1 MADYVYLFE
10 TRLTSDQKRALIAI
24 RDVARAKGMTSF
36 LTGGAIRD
44 MSSGSPVRDLDVTVQ
59 GNALKLR
66 KEIEKAGGVVHGEYE
81 PSQSLYVKFPGG
93 VRVEVVSAHTIE
105 FPKPGKAV
113 YHPST
118 ILEDLKQR
126 DFTANAMA
134 LSLNEGS
141 FALLMD
147 PLNGIS
153 DVETRTLR
161 LISNYGFIEDPS
173 RLIRAARLIARLGW
187 VMDEKTGLR
196 YQSGK
201 DEDYISVLTSFQRGY
216 ELEEILHEEDGLRVL
231 KALEQDGW
239 MKHLYPAWT
248 VAKVNATGLRHLL
261 DTWGQLQ
268 TQGVNPDV
276 SAASAELMTAKLS
289 PKEISALKKMFPRPG
304 FVAEWEALEG
314 AAKEFAK
321 QLSAKEMN
329 TPSAAWKLLTSA
341 NPDAVLWLAYT
352 APTVAIKNKF
362 TNFFTVWPQARQKT
376 PHLIMQE
383 MRITPE
389 LPRYQEL
396 LDALFFAFMDNKL
409 TTEEEIRKFLEP
421 YSPPAPPPPVHVRRP
436 RAAKKSEPKAP
447 RASRAKKAVAIAAA
461 AGTEAVAVP
470 AVTLKPERAA
480 KAAVVKEPAKK
491 VAAKEVAPAKKA
503 APVAKKAVVK
513 PVKKATAKKAV
524 TKPAK
529 KVAAKKTAAK
539 PVKKAAPKRP
549 VTKAKKVAAKKTA
562 KKKAVKKAPAK
573 KAAVKKAA
581 VKKASANKAPAKK
594 TAGKKAAK
602 RR

>member
-1 MADYVYLFE
+1 MADYVYLLE
-10 TRLTSDQKRALIAI
+10 TRLTPDQKRALIAT

-36 LTGGAIRD
+36 LAGGAVRD

-66 KEIEKAGGVVHGEYE
+66 KEIEKIGGSIHGENE
-81 PSQSLYVKFPGG
+81 ASQSLYVKFPGG
-93 VRVEVVSAHTIE
+93 VRMEVVSAHTVE
-105 FPKPGKAV
+105 FPKPGKAI

-118 ILEDLKQR
+118 ILEDLNQR

-141 FALLMD
+141 FGLLMD

-173 RLIRAARLIARLGW
+173 RLIRVARQIARLGW
-187 VMDEKTGLR
+187 DMDEKTRLR
-196 YQSGK
+196 YQTAK
-201 DEDYISVLTSFQRGY
+201 DEDYISALTPFQRGY

-231 KALEQDGW
+231 KALEHEGW

-248 VAKVNATGLRHLL
+248 TAKVNATGLRQLL

-268 TQGVNPDV
+268 TQGVNPDI
-276 SAASAELMTAKLS
+276 SAASAELMTEKLS
-289 PKEISALKKMFPRPG
+289 PKEISALKKMFPRQG
-304 FVAEWEALEG
+304 FVEEWEALEG
-314 AAKEFAK
+314 SAKEFAK

-329 TPSAAWKLLTSA
+329 TPSAAWKLITSA

-352 APTVAIKNKF
+352 APTAAIKNKF

-436 RAAKKSEPKAP
+436 RAAKKMDAKAP
-447 RASRAKKAVAIAAA
+447 RASRAKKAAVAAA
-461 AGTEAVAVP
+461 AVPAAAVP
-470 AVTLKPERAA
+470 ETHAAIKPVKPIKPERAA
-480 KAAVVKEPAKK
+480 KAAAVKEPAK
-491 VAAKEVAPAKKA
+491 AAKAVAPAKKRVAPA
-503 APVAKKAVVK
+503 AKKAVAKKKTVTKKVGAKKSASVKKSAAKKTVAKKAVAK
-513 PVKKATAKKAV
+513 PV
-524 TKPAK
+524 
-529 KVAAKKTAAK
+529 KKTAAK
-539 PVKKAAPKRP
+539 KPAAKKAAPK
-549 VTKAKKVAAKKTA
+549 KGAAKKPA
-562 KKKAVKKAPAK
+562 AK
-573 KAAVKKAA
+573 KAAVKK
-581 VKKASANKAPAKK
+581 
-594 TAGKKAAK
+594 

>member
-10 TRLTSDQKRALIAI
+10 TRLTTAQKAALIAV

-66 KEIEKAGGVVHGEYE
+66 KEIEKAGGSIHGESE
-81 PSQSLYVKFPGG
+81 ASQSLYVKFPGG
-93 VRVEVVSAHTIE
+93 VRMEVVSAHTVE
-105 FPKPGKAV
+105 FPKPGKPV

-141 FALLMD
+141 FGLLMD

-173 RLIRAARLIARLGW
+173 RLIRAARLTARLGW
-187 VMDEKTGLR
+187 DMDEKTRSR
-196 YQSGK
+196 YQTAK
-201 DEDYISVLTSFQRGY
+201 DEDYISALTSFQRGY

-231 KALEQDGW
+231 KSLEHEGW

-248 VAKVNATGLRHLL
+248 SAKVNASGLRQLL
-261 DTWGQLQ
+261 DIWGQLQ
-268 TQGVNPDV
+268 TQGVYPDI

-289 PKEISALKKMFPRPG
+289 PKEISSLKKMFPRPG
-304 FVAEWEALEG
+304 FVEEWESLEDST
-314 AAKEFAK
+314 KEFAK
-321 QLSAKEMN
+321 QLSAKETN
-329 TPSAAWKLLTSA
+329 TPSVAWKLLTSA
-341 NPDAVLWLAYT
+341 NPDAVLWLAYSGQG
-352 APTVAIKNKF
+352 AAIKNKF

-389 LPRYQEL
+389 LPKYQEL

-436 RAAKKSEPKAP
+436 RAAKKMEKAP
-447 RASRAKKAVAIAAA
+447 RASRAKKAAAA
-461 AGTEAVAVP
+461 APVAVAEP
-470 AVTLKPERAA
+470 AVPVAAGKTERAA
-480 KAAVVKEPAKK
+480 KEPAKK
-491 VAAKEVAPAKKA
+491 AAKAVVPAKKA
-503 APVAKKAVVK
+503 
-513 PVKKATAKKAV
+513 
-524 TKPAK
+524 AK
-529 KVAAKKTAAK
+529 KVAAKKAVPAKKAAKKAKLAKKTAAKKAK
-539 PVKKAAPKRP
+539 PVKKAPPAKR
-549 VTKAKKVAAKKTA
+549 AAA
-562 KKKAVKKAPAK
+562 KKAPAK
-573 KAAVKKAA
+573 KAAAKKAA
-581 VKKASANKAPAKK
+581 S
-594 TAGKKAAK
+594 KKAAK
-602 RR
+602 KRR

>member
-10 TRLTSDQKRALIAI
+10 TRLTPAQKSALIAI
-24 RDVARAKGMTSF
+24 RDIARAKGMTSF

-44 MSSGSPVRDLDVTVQ
+44 LSSGSPVRDLDVTVQ

-66 KEIEKAGGVVHGEYE
+66 KEIEKAGGAIHGEYE
-81 PSQSLYVKFPGG
+81 PAQSLFVKFPDG
-93 VRVEVVSAHTIE
+93 VRMEVVSAHTVE

-113 YHPST
+113 YQPST
-118 ILEDLKQR
+118 ILEDLKHR

-141 FALLMD
+141 FGLLMD
-147 PLNGIS
+147 PLNGLS

-173 RLIRAARLIARLGW
+173 RLIRVARLIARLGW
-187 VMDEKTGLR
+187 EMDEKTRGR
-196 YQSGK
+196 YQTAK
-201 DEDYISVLTSFQRGY
+201 DEDYISALTPFQRGY

-231 KALEQDGW
+231 KALEHEGW
-239 MKHLYPAWT
+239 MQHLYPTWT
-248 VAKVNATGLRHLL
+248 STKVNSTGLRQLL

-304 FVAEWEALEG
+304 FVEEWEALEG
-314 AAKEFAK
+314 SAREFAK
-321 QLSAKEMN
+321 QLSSKETN
-329 TPSAAWKLLTSA
+329 TPSVAWRLITSA
-341 NPDAVLWLAYT
+341 NPDAVLWLAYS
-352 APTVAIKNKF
+352 AQGAAIKNKF

-409 TTEEEIRKFLEP
+409 ATEEEIRKFLEP

-436 RAAKKSEPKAP
+436 RAAKKMEAKAP
-447 RASRAKKAVAIAAA
+447 RASRAKKAVAIAAGVPETA
-461 AGTEAVAVP
+461 EAVAL
-470 AVTLKPERAA
+470 ATSAKPERAA
-480 KAAVVKEPAKK
+480 KG
-491 VAAKEVAPAKKA
+491 
-503 APVAKKAVVK
+503 
-513 PVKKATAKKAV
+513 
-524 TKPAK
+524 
-529 KVAAKKTAAK
+529 
-539 PVKKAAPKRP
+539 PVKKAATKP
-549 VTKAKKVAAKKTA
+549 VVSAKKAAVSKAPKKAVAKPGKKSARSIKKAAAKKPSA
-562 KKKAVKKAPAK
+562 KLAK
-573 KAAVKKAA
+573 KAAVKKAMI
-581 VKKASANKAPAKK
+581 KKV
-594 TAGKKAAK
+594 AAK
-602 RR
+602 RPAAKKKLAVKRAAKKRR